1 VRYAISLPNAGHFA
15 DVAAIVRLASLAE
28 RAGWD
33 AFFLWDHV
41 LFSQDPPVDVIE
53 PWTTLAAIA
62 ATTER
67 ITIGTLITPL
77 ARYEPQALARTL
89 ATLDQLSRG
98 RVLLGVGLGSPAE
111 DFLAFWPGDDDE
123 ELARRRSR
131 YREALELLPRL
142 LAAAPVDHAGA
153 NYTVRGVTLLPGA
166 YRGRTIPI
174 WVGGG
179 QENQHA
185 VARAQRHAGAVPL
198 GRGAD
203 GWPRA
208 MTPEEVRDY
217 RARLGADRDL
227 AYWNQTEIDPLT
239 PQRAAEMESAGAT
252 WWIETTKDGTPRSSR
267 GASLELVE
275 RRIVDLRRG
284 WSQTASAG

>member
-1 VRYAISLPNAGHFA
+1 MRFAISLPNAGHFA
-15 DVAAIVRLASLAE
+15 DVDVLARLAGLAE
-28 RAGWD
+28 QEGWD
-33 AFFLWDHV
+33 GFFLWDHV
-41 LFSQDPPVDVIE
+41 LFQQDPPVDVVE

-77 ARYEPQALARTL
+77 ARYEPWALARTL

-98 RVLLGVGLGSPAE
+98 RVLLGVGEGSPDE

-142 LAAAPVDHAGA
+142 LRAEPVDHAGT
-153 NYTVRGVTLLPGA
+153 NFTVRDVTLLPGA
-166 YRGRTIPI
+166 YGGRTIPI

-179 QENQHA
+179 QENEHA

-198 GRGAD
+198 ARGDD

-208 MTPEEVRDY
+208 MTFGEVRDY
-217 RARLGADRDL
+217 RARLGPDGDL

-239 PQRAAEMESAGAT
+239 AERAAEMESAGAT
-252 WWIETTKDGTPRSSR
+252 WWIETTKDGTPEPGKSGSI
-267 GASLELVE
+267 ELIE
-275 RRIVDLRRG
+275 TRIRALSGR
-284 WSQTASAG
+284 